1 MNDLF
6 DNDKYLKLNTPKKEY
21 GASLGVQ
28 SFKYVSHVIFT
39 TVHTRQADN
48 NNYIKN

>member
-28 SFKYVSHVIFT
+28 SFNSHVIFT